1 MKLIEL
7 RSQISD
13 IDKDM
18 LKLFIKR
25 MEVSRLIGLYKK
37 EHHLPIFDERRE
49 KELIDKQKAL
59 LNNNEL
65 WPFYKSFLKEL
76 MQISK
81 EYQKK

>member
-13 IDKDM
+13 IDKEM

-59 LNNNEL
+59 LNNNEM
-65 WPFYKSFLKEL
+65 WPYYKSFLKEL
-76 MQISK
+76 MDISK

>member
-59 LNNNEL
+59 LNNDKM

>member
-7 RSQISD
+7 RKEINQ

-18 LKLFIKR
+18 LDLFLKR

-37 EHHLPIFDERRE
+37 EHHLPVFDERRE
-49 KELIDKQKAL
+49 KEIIEKQQLL
-59 LNNNEL
+59 LNNKDM
-65 WPFYKSFLKEL
+65 WPFYKAFLKEV
-76 MQISK
+76 MDISK

>member
-1 MKLIEL
+1 MRLIEL
-7 RSQISD
+7 RTQISK

-18 LKLFIKR
+18 MELFIKR
-25 MEVSRLIGLYKK
+25 MEVSRHIGLYKK

-49 KELIDKQKAL
+49 KELIEKQKTL
-59 LNNNEL
+59 LNNKDM
-65 WPFYKSFLKEL
+65 WPFYKSFLKEV